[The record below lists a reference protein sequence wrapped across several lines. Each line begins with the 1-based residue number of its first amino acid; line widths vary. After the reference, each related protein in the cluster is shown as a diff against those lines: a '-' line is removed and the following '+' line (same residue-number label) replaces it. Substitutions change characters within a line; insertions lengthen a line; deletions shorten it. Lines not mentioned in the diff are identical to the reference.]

1 MLKEFVYLPYS
12 THAIGFPLFLPLLI
26 SPLFQE
32 VYSIW
37 VAYNF
42 IAFVFNCL
50 FYANHI
56 FVYLLIRKHACL
68 ISFHTHTHARTHTL
82 IFHILTYDFSLTSTL
97 RTHFFFLTFY
107 CVILIVP
114 LCMCLMGLPI
124 NVVALQ
130 VLLAGSLPI
139 NLATNWNLKQRV
151 QISGTCSL

>member
-42 IAFVFNCL
+42 IAFVFNYL

-68 ISFHTHTHARTHTL
+68 ISFHTHTHTHAHTNISYIDTWFFPHIHVTHT
-82 IFHILTYDFSLTSTL
+82 
-97 RTHFFFLTFY
+97 FFLKTFY

-114 LCMCLMGLPI
+114 FCMCLMGLPI

-151 QISGTCSL
+151 QISGSCSL